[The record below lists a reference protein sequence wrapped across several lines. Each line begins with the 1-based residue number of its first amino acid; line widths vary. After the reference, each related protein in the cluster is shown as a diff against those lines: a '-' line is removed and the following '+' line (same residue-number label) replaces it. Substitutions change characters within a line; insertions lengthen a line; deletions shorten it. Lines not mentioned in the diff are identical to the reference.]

1 AAALEAAVRA
11 LPLPPGEGY
20 AWAAAES
27 RALLPVRRYLQ
38 REREL
43 PKDRL
48 NITGYWHREEA
59 TDPEAEGTADAGAAA
74 QGPAQIPSPLPWLV
88 ARAAL
93 QLGVVDAVAD
103 APGLLPG
110 ALAARLGVPGP
121 RIDVLLPLLATYGVV
136 VVAAD
141 DGAGL
146 RLGPAGEELLD

>member
-1 AAALEAAVRA
+1 M
-11 LPLPPGEGY
+11 GEGF

-38 REREL
+38 RERKL
-43 PKDRL
+43 PKDRV

-59 TDPEAEGTADAGAAA
+59 AAPEAQGTADAAA
-74 QGPAQIPSPLPWLV
+74 QGPAEIPSPLPWLV

-103 APGLLPG
+103 APGLSAD

-121 RIDVLLPLLATYGVV
+121 GIGVLLPLLAAYDVV
-136 VVAAD
+136 VGAA
-141 DGAGL
+141 
-146 RLGPAGEELLD
+146 